1 TSLKTSIK
9 TITYLSDTGCLEIQG
24 ASLVS
29 LQNEPFTLTDMSISA
44 HRSKRTRRLACVGLG
59 VFKEVLV
66 VTGCCVPFLQN
77 KITETI
83 PNSFIESMMRQPHIY
98 QDWCTSNTGGCRAGS
113 QMCARYCGCNGNLLS
128 CCCSY
133 GSPF

>member
-1 TSLKTSIK
+1 MPLTCSHKL
-9 TITYLSDTGCLEIQG
+9 TYPN
-24 ASLVS
+24 VR
-29 LQNEPFTLTDMSISA
+29 SA
-44 HRSKRTRRLACVGLG
+44 PRSKRTRRLACVGLS

-83 PNSFIESMMRQPHIY
+83 PNSCIESLTRQPHIY
-98 QDWCTSNTGGCRAGS
+98 QGRCTSNTGGCRAGS
-113 QMCARYCGCNGNLLS
+113 QVCVGYCGCGGNLLS
-128 CCCSY
+128 CYCSY

>member
-1 TSLKTSIK
+1 
-9 TITYLSDTGCLEIQG
+9 
-24 ASLVS
+24 
-29 LQNEPFTLTDMSISA
+29 MSISA
-44 HRSKRTRRLACVGLG
+44 LRSKRPRRLACVGLG

-83 PNSFIESMMRQPHIY
+83 PNSCIESLTRQPHIY
-98 QDWCTSNTGGCRAGS
+98 QDWCTSNTGGCGAGS
-113 QMCARYCGCNGNLLS
+113 QMCAGYCCCNGNLLP

>member
-1 TSLKTSIK
+1 MF
-9 TITYLSDTGCLEIQG
+9 LS
-24 ASLVS
+24 A
-29 LQNEPFTLTDMSISA
+29 F
-44 HRSKRTRRLACVGLG
+44 RSKRTRRLACVGLG

-83 PNSFIESMMRQPHIY
+83 PNSCIESLTRQPHIY
-98 QDWCTSNTGGCRAGS
+98 QDWCASNTGGCRAGS
-113 QMCARYCGCNGNLLS
+113 QMCAGYCGCNGNLLS

-133 GSPF
+133 GAAF